1 MIEGRGEWM
10 GAVDSGIQAIWG
22 EFLGFRMN
30 RFGGSG
36 KTKKR
41 RGVEGEAG
49 LCFILLD

>member
-1 MIEGRGEWM
+1 M
-10 GAVDSGIQAIWG
+10 GVADSGDTG
-22 EFLGFRMN
+22 YLGVSFLGFRMN